1 MFQLRAYQEDAIQK
15 ARESLARGN
24 KRICLTLA
32 TGSGKSPIAREIIS
46 KFRDK
51 NKTGKVAYFTFRNVL
66 INQMKDTLKGLDV
79 EIGTLQKFGKNETD
93 LYFSIKIF

>member
-1 MFQLRAYQEDAIQK
+1 MFQLRDYQEDAIQK

-24 KRICLTLA
+24 RRICLTLA

-51 NKTGKVAYFTFRNVL
+51 NKIGKVAYFTFRNVCG
-66 INQMKDTLKGLDV
+66 IEKPENMKLNLHLKL
-79 EIGTLQKFGKNETD
+79 
-93 LYFSIKIF
+93 